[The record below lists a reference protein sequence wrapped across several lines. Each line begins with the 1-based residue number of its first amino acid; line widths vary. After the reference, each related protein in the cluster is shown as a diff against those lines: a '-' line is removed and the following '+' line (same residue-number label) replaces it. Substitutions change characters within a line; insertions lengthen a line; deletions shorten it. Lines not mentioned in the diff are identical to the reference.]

1 MQRLKNLG
9 DLRCYPKE
17 GRRPF
22 GSNELPY
29 LAQLPANKKSDLK
42 LPLTL
47 PCPYMNF
54 LTLLSA
60 LVQHN
65 STEQGFF
72 DVSSKLTVTQDG
84 YTVTENSDYC
94 MVLLTSTL
102 PPYFYAVSI
111 HGLGEKYAV
120 QTISKCTCA
129 SSSLKTNWQNICQRL
144 IKC

>member
-29 LAQLPANKKSDLK
+29 LAQLPANKKSDSK

-84 YTVTENSDYC
+84 YTATENSDYC
-94 MVLLTSTL
+94 YDIAQIYTAIILLR
-102 PPYFYAVSI
+102 
-111 HGLGEKYAV
+111 GLYSQIGEKIFAV
-120 QTISKCTCA
+120 QAISKCACA
-129 SSSLKTNWQNICQRL
+129 SSSLKTNWQNICVDE
-144 IKC
+144 